1 MRSHTIQATAASR
14 TMQQGLRGNRRGSES
29 LLLHPIFCRSLVES
43 IEHSDKLNRTE
54 LLLRPGPSLF
64 FFFLRWKMLV
74 RGGGGGTRREFS
86 SQRMINGPR
95 FTSVLVVS
103 RFWFIYLLFVIYSF
117 LHWHGRCY
125 TGIGMRVIISRWWIV
140 EYKAESLSNFT

>member
-14 TMQQGLRGNRRGSES
+14 TMQQGLWENHRGSES

-43 IEHSDKLNRTE
+43 IEHSDKLNRTA
-54 LLLRPGPSLF
+54 LLLRPGPFLF
-64 FFFLRWKMLV
+64 FFFAEKCWFEWREM
-74 RGGGGGTRREFS
+74 RREFD
-86 SQRMINGPR
+86 SQRMINGSR
-95 FTSVLVVS
+95 FISVLVVS

-125 TGIGMRVIISRWWIV
+125 TGIGMRVIISRWWMV
-140 EYKAESLSNFT
+140 EYKAESFSNFT